1 MPRSNP
7 LRQRLFQP
15 VLPAVVIA
23 GSILGF
29 AAALQAAPSLPS
41 SITIK
46 QAAGTSGN
54 NTVHARLHRVNA
66 SRAQGIAVL
75 VNDEPIT
82 NYEIEL
88 RQKLLAMNV
97 SGLQERA
104 QANFKKLVESENTNT
119 RLRAILDATI
129 KANQG
134 KSREEVLAIFE
145 QRKKEFAKSLQEQ
158 AVNNARASILPGLRK
173 QALEELIDERLK
185 IQEAKRLNVLADED
199 EVNKI
204 MAGLAERNKMNEK
217 QFAEHLKKM
226 GTDVYSMRTRFQ
238 AMMSWQNV
246 VRRQFGHQIAISD
259 RDLDRAVANVT
270 GEDQTELNLQRIVLI
285 VPGQVDQAVVA
296 RRLREASALREKF
309 KNCSMTAS
317 LAKSEGATRFENIGP
332 RPASTIAEPTRTLLL
347 SASDGEMLPPTVGAE
362 GVELWVLCGRKVVE
376 AKETQR
382 DEAAKELRQQE
393 FNVLAE
399 RHLKDLRQDAHIEYR

>member
-1 MPRSNP
+1 MPRSCHI
-7 LRQRLFQP
+7 RRRVFQP
-15 VLPAVVIA
+15 VLPAVLLA
-23 GSILGF
+23 GSFMGLT
-29 AAALQAAPSLPS
+29 ATLQAAP
-41 SITIK
+41 
-46 QAAGTSGN
+46 GTSALAAAPSARQA
-54 NTVHARLHRVNA
+54 THAADTSLIHRVNA

-104 QANFKKLVESENTNT
+104 QANFKKLVQAESTNS
-119 RLRAILDATI
+119 RLKAILDATI
-129 KANQG
+129 KANEG

-145 QRKKEFAKSLQEQ
+145 QRKKDFAKGLQEQ
-158 AVNNARASILPGLRK
+158 AVTSARASVLPGLRK
-173 QALEELIDERLK
+173 QAQEELIEERLK
-185 IQEAKRLNVLADED
+185 LQEAKRLNVLAEDDEI
-199 EVNKI
+199 NKI
-204 MAGLAERNKMNEK
+204 MAGLAERNKMNDK
-217 QFAEHLKKM
+217 QFGEHLKKM
-226 GTDVYSMRTRFQ
+226 GTDAYTMRTRFQ

-246 VRRQFGHQIAISD
+246 VRRQFGHQIAITD
-259 RDLDRAVANVT
+259 RDLDRAVANVA
-270 GEDQTELNLQRIVLI
+270 GEDQTELDLQRIVLI

-296 RRLREASALREKF
+296 RRLGEASALRQNF
-309 KNCSMTAS
+309 KNCSMTAT

-332 RPASTIAEPTRTLLL
+332 RSAATIAEPTRTLLL